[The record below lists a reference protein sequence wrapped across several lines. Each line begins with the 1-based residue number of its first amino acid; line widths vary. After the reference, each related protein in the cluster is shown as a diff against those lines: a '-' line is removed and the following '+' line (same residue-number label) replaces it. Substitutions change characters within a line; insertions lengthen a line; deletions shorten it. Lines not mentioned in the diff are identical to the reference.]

1 MQQATDYLGPVTAL
15 VIVTVVVTALVT
27 VVVVVTVFVVVA
39 RPVSLTR
46 LVVVTEIVIVVR
58 AAPAVHIIQ
67 HARQNALPHINTYQ
81 GRALA
86 N

>member
-1 MQQATDYLGPVTAL
+1 MRVRAHGMQQATDYPGPVAVTVTVTVLVTVLVIMTVLVIVTAL
-15 VIVTVVVTALVT
+15 VIVVW
-27 VVVVVTVFVVVA
+27 
-39 RPVSLTR
+39 
-46 LVVVTEIVIVVR
+46 

-67 HARQNALPHINTYQ
+67 HARENALPHINTYQ

>member
-1 MQQATDYLGPVTAL
+1 MQQATDYPGPVAVTVTVLVTVLVIMTVL
-15 VIVTVVVTALVT
+15 VIVLVLVLVAVLVT
-27 VVVVVTVFVVVA
+27 VVW
-39 RPVSLTR
+39 
-46 LVVVTEIVIVVR
+46 

-67 HARQNALPHINTYQ
+67 HARENALPHINTYQ

>member
-1 MQQATDYLGPVTAL
+1 MQQATDYPGPVAGL
-15 VIVTVVVTALVT
+15 VAVL
-27 VVVVVTVFVVVA
+27 VVVTV
-39 RPVSLTR
+39 
-46 LVVVTEIVIVVR
+46 LVIMTELVIVVR

-67 HARQNALPHINTYQ
+67 HARENALPHINTYQ

>member
-1 MQQATDYLGPVTAL
+1 MQQATDYPGPVAVTVTVLVTVLVIMTVL
-15 VIVTVVVTALVT
+15 VIVLVLVAVLVT
-27 VVVVVTVFVVVA
+27 VVW
-39 RPVSLTR
+39 
-46 LVVVTEIVIVVR
+46 

-67 HARQNALPHINTYQ
+67 HARENALPHINTYQ

>member
-1 MQQATDYLGPVTAL
+1 MRVRAHGMQQATEYPGPVAVLVALLVIVTAL
-15 VIVTVVVTALVT
+15 VV
-27 VVVVVTVFVVVA
+27 VFVVVF
-39 RPVSLTR
+39 VTV
-46 LVVVTEIVIVVR
+46 LVIMTELVIVVR

-67 HARQNALPHINTYQ
+67 HARENALPHINTYQ

>member
-1 MQQATDYLGPVTAL
+1 MHQATDYPGPVAGLVTAL
-15 VIVTVVVTALVT
+15 VIVTALVVVTRPVT
-27 VVVVVTVFVVVA
+27 LTRPVILTVLVVVTV
-39 RPVSLTR
+39 L
-46 LVVVTEIVIVVR
+46 VVR

-67 HARQNALPHINTYQ
+67 HARENALPHINTYQ